1 LRDCRFF
8 PIQPL
13 QLNCKQINSYSKLL
27 DEKKQIVLDVSNN
40 IKDSENIVK
49 HFRELKPNT
58 NNVIQL

>member
-1 LRDCRFF
+1 LPVLPNTTITVELQTDKFILKALRR
-8 PIQPL
+8 
-13 QLNCKQINSYSKLL
+13 
-27 DEKKQIVLDVSNN
+27 KKQIVLDVSNN